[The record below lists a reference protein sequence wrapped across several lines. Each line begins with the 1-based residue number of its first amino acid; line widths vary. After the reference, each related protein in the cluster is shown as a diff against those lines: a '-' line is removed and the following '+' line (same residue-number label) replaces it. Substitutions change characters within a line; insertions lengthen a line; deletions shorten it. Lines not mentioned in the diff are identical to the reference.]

1 MTFKCLLSSYRAKN
15 FFGIMFAVFWCSLK
29 IYDLGRESIAFKL
42 NIMNNPFPPAFLIFD
57 SKFLHFKNYI
67 QVRCIS

>member
-1 MTFKCLLSSYRAKN
+1 
-15 FFGIMFAVFWCSLK
+15 MFAVFWCSLK